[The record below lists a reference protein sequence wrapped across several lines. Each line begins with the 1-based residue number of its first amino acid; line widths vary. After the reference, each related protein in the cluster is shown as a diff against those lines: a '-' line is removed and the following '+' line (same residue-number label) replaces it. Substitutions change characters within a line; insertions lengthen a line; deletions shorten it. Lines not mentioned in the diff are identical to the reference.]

1 MTDATDLLGGN
12 RIVPVVV
19 IDNVDVAVRLAETLV
34 DAGLNVIEVTL
45 RTDDALGSIAAIVKA
60 VPEMIVGA
68 GSIRSPSQ
76 LTAVKDAGAAFCV
89 SPGSSDILLRAVE
102 LLSMPFIPGAATPS
116 EMIHL
121 YERGYRLQKFFP
133 AELAGGHAFLKAVG
147 GPLPEVRFMP
157 TGGVTKNNV
166 QNYLNLA
173 NVLCVGGS
181 WITPTAL
188 QAKEDFEAIQSLAT
202 DAARLSL

>member
-68 GSIRSPSQ
+68 GSIRTQSQ
-76 LTAVKDAGAAFCV
+76 LTEVKDAGAAFCV
-89 SPGSSDILLRAVE
+89 SPGSSDLLLRAIE
-102 LLSMPFIPGAATPS
+102 LLGMPFIPGAATPS

-133 AELAGGHAFLKAVG
+133 AELAGGHAFLKAIG

-157 TGGVTKNNV
+157 TGGITMDNV
-166 QNYLNLA
+166 QDYLDLK

-181 WITPTAL
+181 WITPTAS
-188 QAKEDFEAIQSLAT
+188 QAAADFETIHSLAT